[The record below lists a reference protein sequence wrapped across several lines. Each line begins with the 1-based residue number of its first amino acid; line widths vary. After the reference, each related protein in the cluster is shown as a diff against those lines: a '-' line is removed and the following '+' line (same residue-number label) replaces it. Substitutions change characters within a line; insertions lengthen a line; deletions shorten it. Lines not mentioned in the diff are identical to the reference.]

1 MRVATTLPEISTMQ
15 QQQQQKPMSSSPEKR
30 LKKKTSS
37 IPSSQSEHALSLRN
51 IGLHNEH
58 QAAQDGRHS
67 KRNNKILDRP
77 MDLDQTTMI
86 GSALDLDSLSDAE
99 QDAPVHDVD
108 DEESRVSAGA
118 GSQVGLLKMSSMAA
132 WDVKNRLNF
141 FKKIL

>member
-1 MRVATTLPEISTMQ
+1 
-15 QQQQQKPMSSSPEKR
+15 
-30 LKKKTSS
+30 
-37 IPSSQSEHALSLRN
+37 
-51 IGLHNEH
+51 
-58 QAAQDGRHS
+58 
-67 KRNNKILDRP
+67 

-132 WDVKNRLNF
+132 
-141 FKKIL
+141 